1 MTRLWWLRSAAC
13 ALLFT
18 HTPLWA
24 FEAVQVGQ
32 LEIKPSF
39 KTILALQYGEGIN
52 YGLGAIDRPGETERS
67 TA

>member
-1 MTRLWWLRSAAC
+1 
-13 ALLFT
+13 LLFT
-18 HTPLWA
+18 HAPLWA

-52 YGLGAIDRPGETERS
+52 YGFGAIDSPGE
-67 TA
+67 